1 MVIDHP
7 RDGPT
12 VFSLFAD
19 RARQRSPGS
28 LLEQAIASTL
38 VGVLLLLASPS
49 WWPLAAGLGAS
60 AGYAAWGLIDRR
72 PRSRI
77 TGATLL
83 MLAAVTAVFAFMTAV
98 GLGLAAFT
106 GDGRSPKGTCYDAN
120 GRAFACNARG
130 ERRQ

>member
-7 RDGPT
+7 REAET
-12 VFSLFAD
+12 VFGMFAG
-19 RARQRSPGS
+19 RARERSPRS
-28 LLEQAIASTL
+28 LLHQGIASA
-38 VGVLLLLASPS
+38 VGGVLLFLVSPS
-49 WWPLAAGLGAS
+49 WWPIAAALGAF
-60 AGYAAWGLIDRR
+60 AGYAAWGLVDRR

-77 TGATLL
+77 TGTALPVLAT
-83 MLAAVTAVFAFMTAV
+83 VTTVLAFMTVV

-106 GDGRSPKGTCYDAN
+106 GDSPSPKGTCYDAN